1 MCKNR
6 EGKAFVSCQAVQTLF
21 KASYLQESTIKP
33 RIHFRQ
39 RGSGGTQKF
48 KPKQVINHSSI
59 CTIIHGGGS
68 INSTQTG
75 IHTGIF
81 AQFVQNMVWINHRC
95 TTLFLL
101 LHSIVVV
108 GSIRPRSTSFV
119 GSIRPRSTSLL
130 ETEMYAGIRGACTS
144 NTKWPPKDPKS
155 DKTDQV
161 PMQAMCGYCQN
172 AVYSVAMGGGAGTGC
187 TTATDNGMEACEKL
201 AKEVDGKASAIKKF
215 YEEKIEEL
223 GPGGGWSMEFCL
235 DMSCCKMK

>member
-1 MCKNR
+1 
-6 EGKAFVSCQAVQTLF
+6 
-21 KASYLQESTIKP
+21 
-33 RIHFRQ
+33 
-39 RGSGGTQKF
+39 
-48 KPKQVINHSSI
+48 
-59 CTIIHGGGS
+59 
-68 INSTQTG
+68 
-75 IHTGIF
+75 
-81 AQFVQNMVWINHRC
+81 MVWIYHC

-108 GSIRPRSTSFV
+108 GSIRARS
-119 GSIRPRSTSLL
+119 GARSTSLL
-130 ETEMYAGIRGACTS
+130 ETEMLMFAGIRGACTS
-144 NTKWPPKDPKS
+144 NTKWPAKDPKS

-187 TTATDNGMEACEKL
+187 TTATDNGIEACEKL

>member
-1 MCKNR
+1 MR
-6 EGKAFVSCQAVQTLF
+6 TL
-21 KASYLQESTIKP
+21 L
-33 RIHFRQ
+33 
-39 RGSGGTQKF
+39 
-48 KPKQVINHSSI
+48 KPKPSHIPRFARSFTACAPSIQLKPALTREFSPSSL
-59 CTIIHGGGS
+59 
-68 INSTQTG
+68 
-75 IHTGIF
+75 
-81 AQFVQNMVWINHRC
+81 QNMVWIYHRC

>member
-1 MCKNR
+1 MRTFPIKST
-6 EGKAFVSCQAVQTLF
+6 KAILD
-21 KASYLQESTIKP
+21 L
-33 RIHFRQ
+33 HD
-39 RGSGGTQKF
+39 
-48 KPKQVINHSSI
+48 HSRRLHQLKS
-59 CTIIHGGGS
+59 
-68 INSTQTG
+68 TG

-101 LHSIVVV
+101 LHSIVV
-108 GSIRPRSTSFV
+108 V